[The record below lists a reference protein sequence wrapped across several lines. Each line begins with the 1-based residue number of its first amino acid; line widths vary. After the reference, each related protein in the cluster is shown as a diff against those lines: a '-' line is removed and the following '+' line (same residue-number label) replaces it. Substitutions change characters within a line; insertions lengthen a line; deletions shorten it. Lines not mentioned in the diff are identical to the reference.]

1 VDEARILS
9 LVDADAAAQ
18 AALEDRVV
26 AQVVRTF
33 EELDDWY
40 DHDQITRLARRAGQL
55 VRASSQ
61 ATASRSDAYITRVF
75 TEMLGGAPTAAGALR
90 IVAPLR
96 TGVSRWET
104 VYGRIA
110 DTVRLELS
118 RGKALD
124 DAVGI
129 GFDRADSIV
138 RTDLGLARRA
148 QWQQS
153 ITANPNANGY
163 RRVIHPEMSKTGTC
177 GLCIAAADRW
187 YSRADL
193 LPLHS
198 RCKCSVLPITT
209 ALDPG
214 RTLNDADLAGVYAS
228 ADSTKAADL
237 KRVRYAVREHGE
249 LGPVLTNARDHWRG
263 PALVDAAA

>member
-1 VDEARILS
+1 MDDDRILR

-18 AALEDRVV
+18 AALEDRAV

-40 DHDQITRLARRAGQL
+40 DHQAITTLARRAGQL

-61 ATASRSDAYITRVF
+61 ATASRSDAYLTRVF
-75 TEMLGGAPTAAGALR
+75 AEMLGGSPTPAGALR
-90 IVAPLR
+90 IVEPLR
-96 TGVSRWET
+96 RGVSRWET
-104 VYGRIA
+104 IYGRIA
-110 DTVRLELS
+110 DTVRFEIS
-118 RGKALD
+118 RGKPVD
-124 DAVGI
+124 DAVKI
-129 GFDRADSIV
+129 GFDRADSLV

-148 QWQQS
+148 QWKQS

-187 YSRADL
+187 YSRENL
-193 LPLHS
+193 LPLHG

-209 ALDPG
+209 SLDPG
-214 RTLNDADLAGVYAS
+214 RTLNDADLAAVYAS

-237 KRVRYAVREHGE
+237 KKVRYAVREHGE
-249 LGPVLTNARDHWRG
+249 LGPVLTNAGDHWRG
-263 PALVDAAA
+263 PELAAA

>member
-1 VDEARILS
+1 MDEDRILR
-9 LVDADAAAQ
+9 LVDVDAASQ
-18 AALEDRVV
+18 AALEERVV
-26 AQVVRTF
+26 AQVVRAF
-33 EELDDWY
+33 SELDDWY
-40 DHDQITRLARRAGQL
+40 DHQEIGRLATQAGQL

-61 ATASRSDAYITRVF
+61 ATASRTDAYMTRVF
-75 TEMLGGAPTAAGALR
+75 TEMLGGSPTPAGALR

-96 TGVSRWET
+96 NEVSRWET
-104 VYGRIA
+104 TYGRIA
-110 DTVRLELS
+110 DTVRFEIS
-118 RGKALD
+118 RGKGVD
-124 DAVGI
+124 DAVKI
-129 GFDRADSIV
+129 GFDRADALV

-148 QWQQS
+148 QWRKS

-187 YSRADL
+187 YSRENL
-193 LPLHS
+193 LPLHA

-214 RTLNDADLAGVYAS
+214 RTLNDADLAEVYAS

-237 KRVRYAVREHGE
+237 KRVRYKEREHGE
-249 LGPVLTNARDHWRG
+249 LGPVLTDARNHWRG
-263 PALVDAAA
+263 PELAAA

>member
-1 VDEARILS
+1 MDEARILR
-9 LVDADAAAQ
+9 LVDVDAASQ

-26 AQVVRTF
+26 AQVVQQF
-33 EELDDWY
+33 DELDDWY
-40 DHDQITRLARRAGQL
+40 DHQAITRVADRAGQL

-61 ATASRSDAYITRVF
+61 ATASRTDAYITRIF
-75 TEMLGGAPTAAGALR
+75 TEMLGGSPTPAGALR

-96 TGVSRWET
+96 DGVSRWET

-110 DTVRLELS
+110 DTVRLEVS
-118 RGKALD
+118 RGKPID
-124 DAVGI
+124 DAVKI
-129 GFDRADSIV
+129 GFDRADAIV
-138 RTDLGLARRA
+138 RTDLSLARRA
-148 QWQQS
+148 QWKQS

-187 YSRADL
+187 YSRSTL
-193 LPLHS
+193 LPLHG

-214 RTLNDADLAGVYAS
+214 RTLNDADLAEVYAS

-237 KRVRYAVREHGE
+237 KRVRIAVREHGE
-249 LGPVLTNARDHWRG
+249 LGPVLTDARNHWRG
-263 PALVDAAA
+263 PELAAA

>member
-1 VDEARILS
+1 MDEARILR
-9 LVDADAAAQ
+9 LVDIDAASQ
-18 AALEDRVV
+18 AALEDRAV

-40 DHDQITRLARRAGQL
+40 DHDEIGRLATRAGQL
-55 VRASSQ
+55 VRASAQ
-61 ATASRSDAYITRVF
+61 ATASRSDAYMTRVF
-75 TEMLGGAPTAAGALR
+75 TEMLGGSPTPAGALR

-96 TGVSRWET
+96 NGVSRWET
-104 VYGRIA
+104 AYGRIA

-118 RGKALD
+118 RGKPVD
-124 DAVGI
+124 DAVKI
-129 GFDRADSIV
+129 GFDRADAMV
-138 RTDLGLARRA
+138 RTDLSLARRA
-148 QWQQS
+148 QWKQS

-187 YSRADL
+187 YSRESL
-193 LPLHS
+193 LPLHD

-214 RTLNDADLAGVYAS
+214 RTLNDADLADVYAS

-237 KRVRYAVREHGE
+237 KRVRYAVHEHGE
-249 LGPVLTNARDHWRG
+249 LGPVLTNARHHWRG
-263 PALVDAAA
+263 PELVAA